1 MQFSDVYAQVT
12 TRTNDASTNAT
23 NVAKA
28 NVNHAYQDVCTR
40 YPFTWL
46 IGTGTIT
53 TVANQAYNQISTSG
67 ITDLWKV
74 LSIRENDTPALLTAI
89 NRKTYEAYV
98 ADDNTTTDVPE
109 CYCDEFNDY
118 IYWYHTPDAIYALPV
133 TYWKFITDRSA
144 DADTF
149 VIPVRFQEVLVLGGW
164 YRQLQYFNRHG
175 EAQAIKAE
183 YEAMIGKLIDE
194 DQDRPDLI
202 EHQNRHLIGL
212 PYDGDPKLTSHY
224 RRY

>member
-1 MQFSDVYAQVT
+1 MQFSEVYGQVT
-12 TRTNDASTNAT
+12 TRTNDASSNAT
-23 NVAKA
+23 TVAKA

-53 TVANQAYNQISTSG
+53 TVASQAYNQISTSG

-74 LSIRENDTPALLTAI
+74 LSIRETTTPALLTAI

-98 ADDNTTTDVPE
+98 ADDNTTKDVPE

-133 TYWKFITDRSA
+133 TYWKFISDRSA

-164 YRQLQYFNRHG
+164 YRQLQYFNRYG
-175 EAQAIKAE
+175 EATAIKAE
-183 YEAMIGKLIDE
+183 YESKIQQLIDE
-194 DQDRPDLI
+194 DSDRPDLI
-202 EHQNRHLIGL
+202 EYQSRHLIGAGRSGDVQL
-212 PYDGDPKLTSHY
+212 PSQY